1 MGDGSFPDGERQAQ
15 ALADGEASGS
25 GIRSFM
31 FMRS

>member
-1 MGDGSFPDGERQAQ
+1 MSDGSFHDDERQAQ
-15 ALADGEASGS
+15 ALADVEASGS

>member
-1 MGDGSFPDGERQAQ
+1 MGDGSFHDDERQAQ

-25 GIRSFM
+25 GTHC